1 MSDWHERLC
10 GILEPILAKPDP
22 RPDISAYRDMP
33 LCIFRYTPAAEFA
46 LRQELALLKTRLEQK
61 GKRITVISLMECMK
75 AALAEQAPIESLIEA
90 EASLGHKT
98 VSQTIHQVLSEY
110 APLEQIA
117 MARIPDDAD
126 ALRDIIW
133 FTRAGALF
141 PVYRTSTLLEHMY
154 GKITV
159 PGVLFFPGEL
169 ERPAG
174 LRFMGIHEAE
184 HNYRAKII

>member
-1 MSDWHERLC
+1 MSDWRERLC
-10 GILEPILAKPDP
+10 GTLEPLLAKPDP

-33 LCIFRYTPAAEFA
+33 LCIFRYTPSAEFA

-61 GKRITVISLMECMK
+61 GKRITSISLMDCMLV
-75 AALAEQAPIESLIEA
+75 ALKDHAPSQSLVEA
-90 EASLGHKT
+90 EGSLGHET
-98 VSQTIHQVLSEY
+98 VSQTIHQVLSTY

-117 MARIPDDAD
+117 LARIPSDASP
-126 ALRDIIW
+126 LRDIIW

-141 PVYRTSTLLEHMY
+141 PSYRTSTLLEHMY
-154 GKITV
+154 GKIKV
-159 PGVLFFPGEL
+159 PGVLFFPGDL

-184 HNYRAKII
+184 HNYRAKIV